1 MTTLFINN
9 IPAGVRYMLM
19 SALAFAL
26 MSSCVKLVSSYGI
39 PIFEIVAARALVSLI
54 ISYID
59 IKRKKI
65 SIWGNNKKLLLARGI
80 TGSLA
85 LICVYFAVATLPLAE
100 ATILQYLHPVFT
112 AILALIFLKERVQ
125 ISTVICISFCIAGLL
140 LIISPGFALEN
151 RTELPLLSVTAALLG
166 ALGSAIAYVIV
177 KRLSNSEDS
186 SVIIFY
192 FPLIA
197 LPLSVLLLGDNFV
210 MPNAEALVLLLFVG
224 IFTQAGQ
231 IGLTKAMK
239 TEVASKATAY
249 SYVQVIFSILLGWLI
264 FSEIPSI
271 WTLAGGLMIITG
283 AFINV
288 FGSRTNFKRFKLKR
302 VANKSL

>member
-1 MTTLFINN
+1 MPTHFISN
-9 IPAGVRYMLM
+9 IPVGVRYMLI
-19 SALAFAL
+19 SAFSFAL
-26 MSSCVKLVSSYGI
+26 MSSCVKLVSTYGI
-39 PIFEIVAARALVSLI
+39 PVFEIVLARSLVSLI

-85 LICVYFAVATLPLAE
+85 LICVYFSIATLPLAE

-112 AILALIFLKERVQ
+112 AMLAIIFLKEKVQ

-140 LIISPGFALEN
+140 VIISPGFTFEN
-151 RTELPLLSVTAALLG
+151 STELPLLSIVIALLG
-166 ALGSAIAYVIV
+166 AFGSAVAYVIV
-177 KRLSNSEDS
+177 KRLSCTEDS

-192 FPLIA
+192 FPLIT
-197 LPLSVLLLGDNFV
+197 LPFSILLLGNNFV
-210 MPNAEALVLLLFVG
+210 MPNTEALILLLFVG

-231 IGLTKAMK
+231 IGLTKAMQ

-249 SYVQVIFSILLGWLI
+249 SYIQVIFSIILGWLI
-264 FSEIPSI
+264 FSEIPSV
-271 WTLAGGLMIITG
+271 WTLAGGMLIITG

-288 FGSRTNFKRFKLKR
+288 FGSSINLKLLKLKKG
-302 VANKSL
+302 NGN

>member
-249 SYVQVIFSILLGWLI
+249 SYVQVIFSILLGWL
-264 FSEIPSI
+264 P
-271 WTLAGGLMIITG
+271 
-283 AFINV
+283 
-288 FGSRTNFKRFKLKR
+288 
-302 VANKSL
+302 